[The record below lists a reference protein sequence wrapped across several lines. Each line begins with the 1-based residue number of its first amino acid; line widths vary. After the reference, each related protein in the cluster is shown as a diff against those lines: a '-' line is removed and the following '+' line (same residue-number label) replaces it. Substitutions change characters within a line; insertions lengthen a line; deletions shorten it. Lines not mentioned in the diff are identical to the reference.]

1 MRSQSIRSGTPTSV
15 PSRSQTTSPS
25 CSRRNSRARSLAI
38 EYGDDQLYMSAV
50 YGSEVTDID
59 DEQRQPFG
67 ATNYM
72 NNPPKTEIHLMQY
85 VQNRNA
91 ETRRN
96 LPTENFFTGQRM
108 VMELKGVD
116 ARCCATVGDTVWVGE
131 KSGAL
136 SVWDIA
142 TGDLV
147 ERKEREER
155 MFVTSIMS
163 VGLYVWVGY
172 SNGLLRVIDPETLQ
186 ILKEVKEHL
195 GAINQFLV
203 AFNGA
208 SVYSC
213 SADFTINQWCTTNV
227 ERIATLSGHTNNV
240 RCMVLAGGVRLF
252 SASDDKTIIEWDASM
267 AKLRHVI
274 KGDHKTP
281 IRCMVATNS
290 HLWSGAE
297 DGSVRIYALSG
308 HQPRIPTV
316 IQNNGSQGDA
326 SSFCTGQFSS
336 ARQSMVISPSCPPIM
351 KRNINTGSLSG
362 NVHSRNE
369 IGGEQNKITFTSQ
382 YTTPPHCVHVITNP
396 HTSTVS
402 HLRIVG
408 SKVWSTSM
416 GTVFIWDSESFQ
428 LETQFKDHSG
438 FLTYVHVVHQSNVA
452 RVWTCGSEGTIKIL
466 NFESHLERTLK
477 DAKDIHNMEVLVA
490 NALQCE
496 EKNIKTEKQERRTT
510 EDMRALM
517 QANKKLN
524 EQVNELNSLLKSR
537 DETIKKMERLLGDE
551 RKRTRT
557 KLDSKERLGALN
569 NSSVEKAKESYDN
582 KRELEATISD
592 LEDKAS
598 EFESLAN
605 RLKFEL
611 EEMKEQNAELEDEL
625 EELRKVRDKLL
636 QQTKNDEESLK
647 KARKR
652 ENSLIGSLQQK
663 TEDGNAFQRI
673 LKGGEE
679 SLSPKEGTDDDKYG
693 KNGKGNKKPTESN
706 IDPNYIIQLRQE
718 IEGLEDKNSKLKEE
732 LREKDQKAE
741 ITAEKLK
748 ENRREIIELKL
759 NNEDLKKQQESFSL
773 DRRRSKEQREKES
786 PTGMHSSRRRSD
798 AQNNSASHQD
808 PKRENEEKGAP
819 NRYNDRYDSIINQYK
834 VKQAEL
840 EDQLKEALA
849 AAADATSLY
858 EITAKRVEVLEEL
871 LRQKED
877 DRWYEEGRK
886 NEVQRLNDI
895 VVQLEEDINNAKGNN
910 NGMQYGNDRSNK
922 GGPASAI
929 EDQSRIINRWI
940 NLEKQLT
947 DPIAIRNYEAMMEQ
961 QRKEFNVTTTAAL
974 AESGA
979 APLKDAHQRVMAP
992 FDDTLR
998 YHHER
1003 EKKWRD
1009 LARAQRQLQNAN
1021 GRIIVE
1027 STELASKL
1035 RNLSY
1040 LYETRPILVRSLYE
1054 LYKLNAKM
1062 INTNEGFRKIVAVRR
1077 LTREELLEQ
1086 HRDLHEEFDVSK
1098 EGIRWIIANLFTDF
1112 ELQHIG
1118 ASPSLFIPDG
1128 RRPTWRDITIPD
1140 RYIRLKEFQK
1150 AEAAAGYGTYYRST
1164 SPIRTMC

>member
-351 KRNINTGSLSG
+351 KRNSNTGSLPD
-362 NVHSRNE
+362 NVHPRNE

-466 NFESHLERTLK
+466 NSESQWETTLK
-477 DAKDIHNMEVLVA
+477 DAKDEHVRHMEVLLA
-490 NALQCE
+490 NALQRE
-496 EKNIKTEKQERRTT
+496 EKNEKLQSQAT

-524 EQVNELNSLLKSR
+524 EQINELNNLLKSR
-537 DETIKKMERLLGDE
+537 DETIEKMERLLGDE
-551 RKRTRT
+551 RKRT
-557 KLDSKERLGALN
+557 EI
-569 NSSVEKAKESYDN
+569 VEK
-582 KRELEATISD
+582 
-592 LEDKAS
+592 
-598 EFESLAN
+598 
-605 RLKFEL
+605 KF
-611 EEMKEQNAELEDEL
+611 
-625 EELRKVRDKLL
+625 
-636 QQTKNDEESLK
+636 
-647 KARKR
+647 
-652 ENSLIGSLQQK
+652 I
-663 TEDGNAFQRI
+663 
-673 LKGGEE
+673 
-679 SLSPKEGTDDDKYG
+679 
-693 KNGKGNKKPTESN
+693 
-706 IDPNYIIQLRQE
+706 
-718 IEGLEDKNSKLKEE
+718 
-732 LREKDQKAE
+732 
-741 ITAEKLK
+741 
-748 ENRREIIELKL
+748 
-759 NNEDLKKQQESFSL
+759 
-773 DRRRSKEQREKES
+773 
-786 PTGMHSSRRRSD
+786 
-798 AQNNSASHQD
+798 
-808 PKRENEEKGAP
+808 
-819 NRYNDRYDSIINQYK
+819 
-834 VKQAEL
+834 
-840 EDQLKEALA
+840 
-849 AAADATSLY
+849 
-858 EITAKRVEVLEEL
+858 
-871 LRQKED
+871 
-877 DRWYEEGRK
+877 
-886 NEVQRLNDI
+886 
-895 VVQLEEDINNAKGNN
+895 
-910 NGMQYGNDRSNK
+910 
-922 GGPASAI
+922 
-929 EDQSRIINRWI
+929 
-940 NLEKQLT
+940 
-947 DPIAIRNYEAMMEQ
+947 
-961 QRKEFNVTTTAAL
+961 
-974 AESGA
+974 
-979 APLKDAHQRVMAP
+979 
-992 FDDTLR
+992 
-998 YHHER
+998 
-1003 EKKWRD
+1003 
-1009 LARAQRQLQNAN
+1009 
-1021 GRIIVE
+1021 
-1027 STELASKL
+1027 
-1035 RNLSY
+1035 
-1040 LYETRPILVRSLYE
+1040 
-1054 LYKLNAKM
+1054 
-1062 INTNEGFRKIVAVRR
+1062 
-1077 LTREELLEQ
+1077 
-1086 HRDLHEEFDVSK
+1086 
-1098 EGIRWIIANLFTDF
+1098 
-1112 ELQHIG
+1112 
-1118 ASPSLFIPDG
+1118 
-1128 RRPTWRDITIPD
+1128 
-1140 RYIRLKEFQK
+1140 
-1150 AEAAAGYGTYYRST
+1150 
-1164 SPIRTMC
+1164 